1 MKLLQ
6 TTIKDIPVE
15 VHTDKAAIVTSGIFI
30 FYTNP
35 KATFSCKCIPCEEC
49 PIYNNCRSEVVHGLT
64 FFEEIFPDQY
74 IQLQKDYPEHFI

>member
-15 VHTDKAAIVTSGIFI
+15 VHTDKVTIPTSGIFT

-35 KATFSCKCIPCEEC
+35 RASFSCKGIFCDNC
-49 PIYNNCRSEVVHGLT
+49 PIHNNCRREIVHGLT